1 MSTIPVGS
9 CAAILHALVAYPK
22 AAVCLAILGLGGNT
36 VLSDAQLAECNAKI
50 AACQAPAPLPPPAAI
65 VPPAAPPATVV
76 QVPATPVE
84 KPVDPCVDAPVIFT
98 ADLFVSSGKPFL
110 WKNPG
115 ADAVGGKAPGPYLT
129 QLQFKPEEQAIF
141 LKKIAEKDGVTTTFK
156 RGDVL
161 GLMTSGSGKLRTNTT
176 VQFDKGDQ
184 RMRVYTHEQLVRLNG
199 DCVLRQMVL
208 LEPFVCTNWTRGSDV
223 IKRLPDAIVPAPKEA
238 K

>member
-1 MSTIPVGS
+1 MSSLVGGG
-9 CAAILHALVAYPK
+9 CTTILHLIAQYPK
-22 AAVCLAILGLGGNT
+22 AAACLAILGLGGTT
-36 VLSDAQLAECNAKI
+36 VLSDAQLAECDAKI
-50 AACQAPAPLPPPAAI
+50 AACQAPAPLPPPVAI
-65 VPPAAPPATVV
+65 LPPAAPPTKV
-76 QVPATPVE
+76 
-84 KPVDPCVDAPVIFT
+84 VDPCVDAPVITT

-129 QLQFKPEEQAIF
+129 QLQFTAAEQAIF